1 MSNHLKVHCMATTPV
16 PLAQETRL
24 NIPTADAAHHL
35 GRTPYTLRMW
45 ACKNKGPI
53 KPLNVGGRLAWPVA
67 DLKRLLGV
75 EVQS

>member
-1 MSNHLKVHCMATTPV
+1 MFNHLKVRYMEAALI

-24 NIPTADAAHHL
+24 TLGTAEAARHI
-35 GRTPYTLRMW
+35 GRSQHTLRLW
-45 ACKNKGPI
+45 ACKDKGPI
-53 KPLNVGGRLAWPVA
+53 KPLNIGGRLAWPVA